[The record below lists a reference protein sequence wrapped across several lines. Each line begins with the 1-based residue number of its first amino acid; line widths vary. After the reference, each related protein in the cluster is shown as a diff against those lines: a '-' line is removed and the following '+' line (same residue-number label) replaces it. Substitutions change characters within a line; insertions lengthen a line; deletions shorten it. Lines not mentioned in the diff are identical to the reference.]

1 LQLLAITIGLSR
13 HKSLTL
19 VVLQQPSETPDPG
32 PISPFSPPISRGV
45 RDSCATG
52 LPPSRHYVAQPRM
65 ESSPERLEKI
75 PGRFPVLL
83 PEIETMRIRAP
94 GMTVQLDAVATP
106 LPRQLHRVRFQPRAD
121 ALAANSLSHTQVA
134 DAAEIPRQRQL
145 GDEMQ
150 QNDTHHPL

>member
-1 LQLLAITIGLSR
+1 
-13 HKSLTL
+13 
-19 VVLQQPSETPDPG
+19 
-32 PISPFSPPISRGV
+32 
-45 RDSCATG
+45 G
-52 LPPSRHYVAQPRM
+52 LPPSRHCVAQPRM
-65 ESSPERLEKI
+65 GSSRERRERI
-75 PGRFPVLL
+75 PGRVAVLL

-121 ALAANSLSHTQVA
+121 ALAATSLGHTQVA

-150 QNDTHHPL
+150 RSEEHT